1 VVGQLERSGCIAD
14 YTHIWWDIRL
24 HPRLGTIEI
33 RICDAVT
40 RVEDA
45 VAIAAYCQAL
55 VKQLCEQHDQG
66 EEIPSYHRILTS
78 ENKWLAA
85 RYGLEAPVMDLAT
98 GSRNRVPVAR
108 LIRRTVS
115 ELRPHARELGSER
128 ELEGILAILGR
139 GSSSDR
145 QLRVHRANG
154 DIVEVARQIADA
166 TEAVPAV
173 V

>member
-1 VVGQLERSGCIAD
+1 
-14 YTHIWWDIRL
+14 
-24 HPRLGTIEI
+24 
-33 RICDAVT
+33 
-40 RVEDA
+40 
-45 VAIAAYCQAL
+45 
-55 VKQLCEQHDQG
+55 
-66 EEIPSYHRILTS
+66 
-78 ENKWLAA
+78 
-85 RYGLEAPVMDLAT
+85 M
-98 GSRNRVPVAR
+98 
-108 LIRRTVS
+108 S

-145 QLRVHRANG
+145 QLRVYDANG